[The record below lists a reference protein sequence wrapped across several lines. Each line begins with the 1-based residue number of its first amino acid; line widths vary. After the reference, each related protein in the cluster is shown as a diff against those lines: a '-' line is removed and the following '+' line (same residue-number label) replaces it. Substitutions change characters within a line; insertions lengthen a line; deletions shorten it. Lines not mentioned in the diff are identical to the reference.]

1 MADERITLTTLRKQL
16 ARKANIT
23 EQEAGN
29 FLTQMFDS
37 IVTGLKEDGQVKING
52 LGTFRLQWNAPRKS
66 VNVQTGEEILIEGYK
81 KVVFTPENALKERI
95 NEPFAHLET
104 LVIDGEGNM
113 VEPITAIDPLQKL
126 GEQAEEIKDL
136 LADLADDEPT
146 EAVTTDEK
154 EEEVVSIEEKAEEA
168 VAAEEPTEKPVT
180 TDEKEEGHDSIGK
193 NTAKTK
199 VERPFHPWLVA
210 GISVLIFC
218 LLLVAGYFFLQHKL
232 VSLADS
238 LLNKE
243 VATNVIEEGAL
254 TEQEAATDTVIA
266 EPVDTTLIEVA
277 PKEEPLVFKEFITTE
292 TITNGSR
299 LSWLSRKYYGTP
311 YFWVYIYI
319 ANQDKLPNPNVIPQ
333 GTKIRVPKL
342 PKTIG
347 NAQDEEHIAKAQALE
362 QQILG
367 KQ

>member
-1 MADERITLTTLRKQL
+1 MADEKITLTALRKQL
-16 ARKANIT
+16 AQKANIT

-29 FLTQMFDS
+29 FLTQMFDN
-37 IVTGLKEDGQVKING
+37 IITGLKEDGQVKING

-104 LVIDGEGNM
+104 LIIDGEGNT
-113 VEPITAIDPLQKL
+113 VEPTTAIDPLQKL

-154 EEEVVSIEEKAEEA
+154 EEE
-168 VAAEEPTEKPVT
+168 
-180 TDEKEEGHDSIGK
+180 HDSIGK
-193 NTAKTK
+193 NTAKK
-199 VERPFHPWLVA
+199 KAERPFRPWLVA
-210 GISVLIFC
+210 GITVLIFC

-243 VATNVIEEGAL
+243 VATNVIEEEAL
-254 TEQEAATDTVIA
+254 TKQEAATDTVIA
-266 EPVDTTLIEVA
+266 EPVDTTSVEVA